1 MRAIIPCLM
10 IGLVTGTSISAETPA
25 DRIRDLYEAVP
36 YERVQA
42 SPQVDILAHI
52 EQMRARKNSD
62 EDEFAVPDLD
72 METVLRETETED
84 VLMNPGVLE
93 AIARMPPDRAA
104 EVLRMIE
111 DRRAGLNP
119 LQDVP
124 ALSMSEGEGRPESLA
139 LRGWRLY
146 RDEAGAPFLERD
158 GDDSSRVMLVPSMI
172 LADFG
177 RVVSIQDDAEAF
189 RMTLESGD
197 VIEGE
202 VREPLPL
209 GGAEDAGDVQ
219 VTPEEVRNFSGTD
232 PVRPQARPENVDGDV
247 AVQTQLTVP
256 PVRSLRPRLR
266 PAGLPGNT

>member
-52 EQMRARKNSD
+52 EQMRARKNSG

-189 RMTLESGD
+189 RMTRESGD

-209 GGAEDAGDVQ
+209 GGRK
-219 VTPEEVRNFSGTD
+219 TPEMFRS
-232 PVRPQARPENVDGDV
+232 RPKRCEIFQARTRFGPRRVPK
-247 AVQTQLTVP
+247 TLTGTSLSRLSS
-256 PVRSLRPRLR
+256 RSRLS
-266 PAGLPGNT
+266 GL